1 MFISKNDN
9 RQQVSRSLLQ
19 NCRAPCR
26 TFITY
31 GEAGDGEMAV
41 EWSGV
46 EEGQQGE
53 GSHLFST
60 PRRRRKKQA
69 GSTVLVVR
77 DQPK

>member
-1 MFISKNDN
+1 M
-9 RQQVSRSLLQ
+9 
-19 NCRAPCR
+19 
-26 TFITY
+26 TY